1 MNIVNPIKEVAD
13 IQKLVNATH
22 GRDQLLVRIGLNS
35 SLRISDILALKV
47 GDVRNQTRYI
57 TKEQKTGKRK
67 EIKWNAAVQSAATE
81 LVPEDAQDG
90 DWLFPSKRDASKAL
104 DRTNANRLLKAA
116 AKRSGIDK
124 RYNIGTH
131 SLRKTFAY
139 HRYINGMELPLI
151 MKMLNHSNFNETL
164 AYLGIDQSNIDAG
177 YDDLCL

>member
-67 EIKWNAAVQSAATE
+67 EIKWNAAVQSAACLLYTS
-81 LVPEDAQDG
+81 DA
-90 DWLFPSKRDASKAL
+90 A
-104 DRTNANRLLKAA
+104 
-116 AKRSGIDK
+116 
-124 RYNIGTH
+124 
-131 SLRKTFAY
+131 
-139 HRYINGMELPLI
+139 
-151 MKMLNHSNFNETL
+151 
-164 AYLGIDQSNIDAG
+164 
-177 YDDLCL
+177 DD